1 MEHFSG
7 TEHATR
13 TCPRRHLLRNPDV
26 AAVFQLRNELGDA
39 GLGVD
44 GADSITAT
52 ALEALDVVAAGV
64 EFRTRILKES
74 EAHAVAEAVLR
85 E

>member
-7 TEHATR
+7 TEYATR

-44 GADSITAT
+44 GAGSITTT
-52 ALEALDVVAAGV
+52 ALEALDVVDAGV
-64 EFRTRILKES
+64 EFRTRTLKES
-74 EAHAVAEAVLR
+74 EAHAVAEAVIR